1 MNFNELDLTKL
12 DKNLT
17 DEERNEW
24 QAIYASFRGQS
35 VISGEVAGVDLHEL
49 NIVLK
54 GEAKFVWKTVRCLIN
69 INYRVKVIIPE
80 TEVFIEE
87 LDTGYHILHSMCGAK
102 VDYVITHIEREAGFA
117 IAYRKLALETIR
129 RANSRRRYKEGKIV
143 DTKVI
148 SVGRGVC
155 TVTFY
160 GYDVMIPQREI
171 GYSAV
176 PDLREVIHPGD
187 ERKAMITEYSKADG
201 IMKLSIK
208 QTMPHTFDGIET
220 RHPLGSTRI
229 AKIVGKYGGGVFCR
243 LYDGVTDVLYS
254 YDSLQN
260 DGDFKI
266 GDSAEIVINKY
277 NPENKLVY
285 GKILRKMLRRYK
297 M

>member
-1 MNFNELDLTKL
+1 MKFNELDLTKL
-12 DKNLT
+12 DKDLT
-17 DEERNEW
+17 DAERDEW
-24 QAIYASFRGQS
+24 QAIYASYRGRS
-35 VISGEVAGVDLHEL
+35 VISGEVAGVDLHEF
-49 NIVLK
+49 NIVPK
-54 GEAKFVWKTVRCLIN
+54 GETKFVRKTVRCLII
-69 INYRVKVIIPE
+69 INYRVKIIIPE

-102 VDYVITHIEREAGFA
+102 VDYVITHIEREEGFA
-117 IAYRKLALETIR
+117 IASRKLALEKIR
-129 RANSRRRYKEGKIV
+129 RANSRRRYKAGQVV

-155 TVTFY
+155 TVTFN

-176 PDLREVIHPGD
+176 PDLREIMHPGD
-187 ERKAMITEYSKADG
+187 ERKAMITDYNKDEGA
-201 IMKLSIK
+201 MKLSIK
-208 QTMPHTFDGIET
+208 QTMPHPFDGIET

-243 LYDGVTDVLYS
+243 LYDGVTDVLCS

-277 NPENKLVY
+277 NHEKKLVY
-285 GKILRKMLRRYK
+285 GKILRKMLRR
-297 M
+297 